1 VLAMHVDGTELTG
14 AIICA
19 IAIIRFWR
27 LILVFVLLAVVC
39 AMVLGFMAVV
49 SYIHH

>member
-1 VLAMHVDGTELTG
+1 MHVDATELIG

-19 IAIIRFWR
+19 AAIIRFWR
-27 LILVFVLLAVVC
+27 LILVFVLLTVVC
-39 AMVLGFMAVV
+39 ATVLGVMAAA